1 LSTFTPEAPAPDALP
16 LAGLLVAEF
25 THTIMGPSCGL
36 VLADLGAEVIR
47 IEPAPAGDPTRGLPG
62 FASGF
67 FTVFNRN
74 KAHLALD
81 LKAAAGRAVAERL
94 IERADVLIENF
105 APGTMQRLGLG
116 YEDAARNNPRLI
128 YCSLKGFLSGPY
140 ERRVALDE
148 VVQMMGG
155 LAYMTGPPG
164 MPLRAGASVID
175 ILGGTFGAVAIL
187 AALRERDRTGKG
199 QLVESALFESVV
211 YLMGQ
216 HMAAAKILNRA
227 IPPFPARIGAWGIY
241 DLFVTRD
248 GIQVFLGVTT
258 DRTWER
264 FCGEFARADLLAD
277 ARLRGNTE
285 RVNER
290 DWLVP
295 ELARMVAEL
304 DAAEVTARC
313 ERAGLPFATIG
324 APEDLFDDPHLLA
337 GERLLPTRGPSDETI
352 PLPQLP
358 IAMNGRSFGIRSQ
371 PSKLGENA
379 GAVLEQ
385 LGYAGDE
392 IAQLARDGVTVLA

>member
-1 LSTFTPEAPAPDALP
+1 LSP

-25 THTIMGPSCGL
+25 SHTIMGPSCGL
-36 VLADLGAEVIR
+36 VLADLGAEVVR
-47 IEPAPAGDPTRGLPG
+47 IEPAPGGDPTRALPG

-81 LKAAAGRAVAERL
+81 LKAPAGRAVAERL

-105 APGTMQRLGLG
+105 APGTMNRLGLG
-116 YEDAARNNPRLI
+116 YDDAARRNPRLI

-140 ERRVALDE
+140 EQRVALDE

-216 HMAAAKILNRA
+216 HMAAAKILNRPV
-227 IPPFPARIGAWGIY
+227 PPFPARLGAWGVY

-248 GIQVFLGVTT
+248 GVRVFLGITT
-258 DRTWER
+258 DRAWER
-264 FCGEFARADLLAD
+264 FCGEFERADLLAD
-277 ARLRGNTE
+277 TQLSGNSG

-290 DWLVP
+290 ERLVP
-295 ELARMVAEL
+295 EIARMLSEL
-304 DAAEVTARC
+304 DAADVTARC
-313 ERAGLPFATIG
+313 ERAGVPFASIG
-324 APEDLFDDPHLLA
+324 TPEDLFDDPHLLA
-337 GERLLPTRGPSDETI
+337 GERLLPTRGPGGETI

-371 PSKLGENA
+371 PPKLGENA
-379 GAVLEQ
+379 GTVLQ
-385 LGYAGDE
+385 RLGYAEPE
-392 IAQLARDGVTVLA
+392 IAQLARDGVTVLGGSST